1 MCRNRARIREVGGGF
16 AIGQDTDLLL
26 RMHGKHVIQAEVHTC
41 ARCRFSGYAADFLRT
56 ISPGA
61 QRRFLDEVSPA
72 LEDGVSS
79 DGALH
84 VASEASPPAHRT
96 PLPHVQYQW
105 ASQTAEAIGL
115 PPTPQ
120 GERLVRA
127 YWCLRLPP
135 SLSLPLSTRKSL
147 GKIYLKG
154 AIQKLRQGLRQ
165 EGDPSRLYLIGE
177 LCRRNENFL
186 LAVSYFRRFLER
198 EDGARYL
205 KQAAVK
211 LIQAARENS
220 PGGMSM
226 EEILYN
232 NAQDANNWQER
243 DWRESK
249 DEQ

>member
-72 LEDGVSS
+72 LEDGASS

-84 VASEASPPAHRT
+84 VASEASP
-96 PLPHVQYQW
+96 
-105 ASQTAEAIGL
+105 
-115 PPTPQ
+115 PQ

-135 SLSLPLSTRKSL
+135 SLSLPLNTRKSL

-243 DWRESK
+243 DWGP
-249 DEQ
+249 